1 MKQLEESNIK
11 TSKVDE
17 EMDRY
22 LGKTANDS
30 RWLVMKRKYSICS
43 SNSKRTNS
51 DLEMD
56 P

>member
-1 MKQLEESNIK
+1 MKQLAESSVT

-30 RWLVMKRKYSICS
+30 RWIVMKRKYSLCS
-43 SNSKRTNS
+43 ANSKRRNS
-51 DLEMD
+51 DL
-56 P
+56 